1 MNAIRFSPD
10 GGLVCSGGADGKAVL
25 YDGTTGEVK
34 GCLGGDKSHNGGI
47 YAVRRMWSEGLGRC
61 P

>member
-1 MNAIRFSPD
+1 M
-10 GGLVCSGGADGKAVL
+10 CSGGSDGKAVL

-47 YAVRRMWSEGLGRC
+47 YSVSCMHVCFGEC
-61 P
+61 Q